1 MSAHENP
8 FAFPLAVP
16 GDCMVQPTDGMTLRD
31 WFAGKAL
38 NGMMA
43 SEAGVDPYSAE
54 WVSERAYLVADA
66 MLAERLK

>member
-1 MSAHENP
+1 
-8 FAFPLAVP
+8 
-16 GDCMVQPTDGMTLRD
+16 MVQPTDGMTLRD